1 MAQYKKLMVELGERS
16 YPIWIGAGLLSNV
29 PSFLQ
34 ELSVSARQK
43 ILLITDAHVGPLYGQ
58 VLKEK
63 LENAGFTTYLY
74 TVPAGEQSKSLAE
87 YANIMTYAIE
97 KKLDRQSLVLAL
109 GGGVVGDLSGFVAST
124 FMRGIPFI
132 QIPTT
137 VLAHDSSVGGKV
149 AINHPLGKNLIGS
162 FYQPLAVIYDTQTL
176 MSLPKRE
183 IVSGFA
189 EVIKLGFIWD
199 ASLIEWL
206 ELHREDCL
214 ELKEPF
220 LSEALYRACQ
230 AKALV
235 VSKDETEQNLRAILN
250 FGHTFGHAFESLGGY
265 SEYTHGEAISVGMV
279 FAARLSEMIYGTGEI
294 AKKVYDLLY
303 SYGLPV
309 SLADAPWSTN
319 EIIEKMY
326 SDKKVVGG
334 SLNLVLLKE
343 LGEAELVQDVSAEIV
358 EHVLSK
364 RS

>member
-1 MAQYKKLMVELGERS
+1 MAQHKQLTVELGERS
-16 YPIWIGAGLLSNV
+16 YPIWIGEGLLSHV
-29 PSFLQ
+29 STFLQ
-34 ELSVSARQK
+34 ELSINVKQK
-43 ILLITDAHVGPLYGQ
+43 ILIITDEHVGPLYGQ
-58 VLKEK
+58 VLKKE
-63 LENAGFTTYLY
+63 LENEGYSTYLY
-74 TVPAGEQSKSLAE
+74 TVPAGEQSKSLTE
-87 YANIMTYAIE
+87 YENIMTYAIE
-97 KKLDRQSLVLAL
+97 QKLDRQSVVLAL

-137 VLAHDSSVGGKV
+137 LLAHDSSVGGKV

-176 MSLPKRE
+176 TTLPKRE

-189 EVIKLGFIWD
+189 EVLKLGFIWD

-206 ELHREDCL
+206 EAHRVECL

-265 SEYTHGEAISVGMV
+265 SEYTHGEAISIGMV
-279 FAARLSEMIYGTGEI
+279 FAARLSELVYGTRNISE
-294 AKKVYDLLY
+294 KVYVLLHA
-303 SYGLPV
+303 YGLPV
-309 SLADAPWSTN
+309 SLADAPWSTK

-343 LGEAELVQDVSAEIV
+343 LGAAELVQDVSPEIV
-358 EHVLSK
+358 ENVLSK
-364 RS
+364 RT

>member
-1 MAQYKKLMVELGERS
+1 MVQHKRLTVELGERS
-16 YPIWIGAGLLSNV
+16 YPIWIGTGLLSNV
-29 PSFLQ
+29 TSFLR
-34 ELSVSARQK
+34 ELNIKVSQK
-43 ILLITDAHVGPLYGQ
+43 ILLITDGNVGPLYAQG
-58 VLKEK
+58 LKTD
-63 LENAGFTTYLY
+63 LEGAGYSTFVY
-74 TVPAGEQSKSLAE
+74 TVPAGERSKSLTE
-87 YANIMTYAIE
+87 YENIMTYAIE
-97 KKLDRQSLVLAL
+97 QKLDRQSLVLAL
-109 GGGVVGDLSGFVAST
+109 GGGVVGDLAGFVAST

-176 MSLPKRE
+176 TSLPKRE
-183 IVSGFA
+183 VVSGFA
-189 EVIKLGFIWD
+189 EVLKLAFIWD
-199 ASLIEWL
+199 ASFIEWL
-206 ELHREDCL
+206 HVHRDDCL

-235 VSKDETEQNLRAILN
+235 VSKDETEQNVRAILN
-250 FGHTFGHAFESLGGY
+250 FGHTFGHAFESLGRY
-265 SEYTHGEAISVGMV
+265 SEYTHGEAISIGMV
-279 FAARLSEMIYGTGEI
+279 FAARLSEDFYGTSGITE
-294 AKKVYDLLY
+294 KVFELLY

-309 SLADAPWSTN
+309 NLAEDKWSTE

-343 LGEAELVQDVSAEIV
+343 LGTAELVQNVSPEIV
-358 EHVLSK
+358 ENVLSK